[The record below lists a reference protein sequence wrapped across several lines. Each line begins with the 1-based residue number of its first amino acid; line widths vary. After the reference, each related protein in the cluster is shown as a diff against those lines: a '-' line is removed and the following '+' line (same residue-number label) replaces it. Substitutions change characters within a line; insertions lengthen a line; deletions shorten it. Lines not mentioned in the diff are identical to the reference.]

1 MRVLDKIEGSLGTQQ
16 IAELYGFAAFDK
28 TGTNDQML
36 GLPFLQRMH
45 YEGHIDIYQPFVRDD
60 ACIASFC
67 ISNWKRNK
75 GAVYMVDDEL
85 YEKLHEEPCDPNLHH
100 EQDHT
105 KMVTTLALMEELS
118 AEEKEI
124 HAPVVVHEINK
135 YYGNRDS
142 WKILD
147 KTYPEFNIDQGAF
160 VKFPESSKY
169 FGALVTPSPSLLND
183 FIAEPFKT
191 RELYRHAASYVNGRF
206 AGRVDNEHK
215 LQRVMNEYRTAV
227 YVDHCSHSFTY
238 HKNQSKFYTIVLI
251 ADAEDYLVMTLSND
265 GIGSNT
271 QNLAV
276 DEVRFL
282 YNFFYCLGRSTTVV
296 NNQTKKIYER
306 SGKLRKRKLVR
317 RSYRT
322 ISIDD
327 ETLSVI
333 KKKSFAETVTR
344 EGGSKCR
351 HERSSTRAGVWV
363 KGSSL
368 KSGEVVIATKTSLA
382 GNKLFLVKRSR
393 SGTVV
398 NSHLKEV
405 APNPNPII
413 KVRSF

>member
-1 MRVLDKIEGSLGTQQ
+1 MRVLDKIECSLGTRQL
-16 IAELYGFAAFDK
+16 AELYGFAKFDK
-28 TGTNDQML
+28 TNTVFQRIE
-36 GLPFLQRMH
+36 LPFLQKLH
-45 YEGHIDIYQPFVRDD
+45 HEGHIDIYQPFIRDD

-67 ISNWKRNK
+67 ISNWKRNR
-75 GAVYMVDDEL
+75 GSVYMVDEDL
-85 YEKLHEEPCDPNLHH
+85 YEKLHEEPCDPNLQH
-100 EQDHT
+100 EKDHT
-105 KMVTTLALMEELS
+105 KMVATLAMMEKLNE
-118 AEEKEI
+118 EEKEVHI
-124 HAPVVVHEINK
+124 PLVVHEINR

-147 KTYPEFNIDQGAF
+147 KTYPEFNIDEGAF

-169 FGALVTPSPSLLND
+169 FGALVTPSPSLLSD
-183 FIAEPFKT
+183 FISEPLKT
-191 RELYRHAASYVNGRF
+191 RELYRHAASYVKRNS
-206 AGRVDNEHK
+206 ADNEHK

-238 HKNQSKFYTIVLI
+238 HKKQSKFYTIVLI

-265 GIGSNT
+265 GIASNT
-271 QNLAV
+271 QNFAV

-296 NNQTKKIYER
+296 NKQTKKVYER
-306 SGKLRKRKLVR
+306 SGKLRRRKMVR

-333 KKKSFAETVTR
+333 KKKSFAETETR

-351 HERSSTRAGVWV
+351 HERSATKANVWV
-363 KGSSL
+363 KSGSL

-393 SGTVV
+393 AGTVV

-405 APNPNPII
+405 AINPNPII